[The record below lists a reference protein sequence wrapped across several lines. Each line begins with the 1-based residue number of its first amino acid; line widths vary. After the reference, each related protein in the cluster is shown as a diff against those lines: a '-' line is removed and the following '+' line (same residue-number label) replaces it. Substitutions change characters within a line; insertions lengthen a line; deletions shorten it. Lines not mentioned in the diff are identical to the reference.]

1 MYNVNESLSEFLST
15 ELEARR
21 WSMRELGRR
30 ADVSGSLVSEVISGN
45 VPASANFCVA
55 VARAL
60 DVSPEHLLRL
70 SGILPGQAPP
80 VREEE
85 EAIKLLRALSPQARQ
100 SALAMLKGLREGERG
115 GPGGRP
121 AGRDWFPETMAALP
135 EGITQAQLRDVVM
148 AEIRRIV
155 DEDSADDVA
164 VLASLFQQYAS
175 LRKAIQK
182 QEEAEPA
189 N

>member
-1 MYNVNESLSEFLST
+1 MSTLDFWDWVDAEIDRRGLSYYRIEMDAGLSNAAVSRP
-15 ELEARR
+15 ARNR
-21 WSMRELGRR
+21 TQPTLAVCKAIALAFEI
-30 ADVSGSLVSEVISGN
+30 APEDVLRK
-45 VPASANFCVA
+45 
-55 VARAL
+55 ARL
-60 DVSPEHLLRL
+60 IDP
-70 SGILPGQAPP
+70 LPPP

-135 EGITQAQLRDVVM
+135 EGVTQAQLRDVVM